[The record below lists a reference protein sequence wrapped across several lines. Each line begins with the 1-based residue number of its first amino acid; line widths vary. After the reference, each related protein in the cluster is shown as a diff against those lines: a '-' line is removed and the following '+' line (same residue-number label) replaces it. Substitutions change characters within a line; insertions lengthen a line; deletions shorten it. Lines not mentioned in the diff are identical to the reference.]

1 MLSKSKEETELAI
14 NGYELARIT
23 DSTNIATLAT
33 KQEMDQLIQE
43 AKEYHFFAVNGP
55 ACYFPYLVEQLKG
68 SDVNPG
74 FGCTRW
80 SGADPTH
87 CKAYAAKWAVGIGAQ
102 EIDMVMNQSYLC
114 SGLYKEAEADIR
126 AVKEA
131 IGSKVLKVIIE
142 CPLHSEELI
151 KTAAEIII
159 ASGADCIK
167 TCTGM
172 EGATTL
178 RHIELITGVAKGRV
192 WIKAA
197 GGIRSL
203 EIIDRLLD
211 MGVQRFGINFRSAK
225 TLCDAANAR

>member
-1 MLSKSKEETELAI
+1 LAI
-14 NGYELARIT
+14 NGYELARII
-23 DSTNIATLAT
+23 DSTHIATLAT
-33 KQEMDQLIQE
+33 KQEIDLLVRE

-87 CKAYAAKWAVGIGAQ
+87 CKVYAAKWAVDMGAQ
-102 EIDMVMNQSYLC
+102 EIDMVMNQSYLS
-114 SGLYKEAEADIR
+114 SGLYREAEADIR
-126 AVKEA
+126 TVKEA
-131 IGSKVLKVIIE
+131 IGDKVLKVIIE
-142 CPLHSEELI
+142 CPLHSEALI
-151 KTAAEIII
+151 QTAAEIIVT
-159 ASGADCIK
+159 AGADCIK

-178 RHIELITGVAKGRV
+178 RHVELITSVVKDRI

-197 GGIRSL
+197 GGIRDL
-203 EIIDRLLD
+203 ETIDRMLD
-211 MGVQRFGINFRSAK
+211 MGVKRFGINFRSAK